1 MMNEQAPSYEELKV
15 RLAGVEG
22 ELQALRDAQVS
33 RDAENEGKFRLLLNQ
48 IPMVSVQGYTLDGT
62 TVFWNEGSRIL
73 YGYTPEEAVGKNLLD
88 LIIPPAMR
96 EDVREAICSMAE
108 TGTPTPASE
117 LELMHK
123 DGSRIP
129 VYSSHCILKQTG
141 RPSELYCV
149 DIDLSE
155 IKRAEEDRKALQTQ
169 LILAQKMEVVGRL
182 ASGIAH
188 DFNNMLGVILGCVD
202 LVLME
207 VGKDHPIFSMIQ
219 EIHHAAQHSADLTR
233 QLLTFA
239 RKEIAEPK
247 VVDLN
252 ETLGKMCKMLRRLIG
267 EGIDFTWL
275 PGRNLRLIKMD
286 PAQIDQILANLCINS
301 RDAMGERGT
310 LTIETRN
317 VFLDEHFCAA
327 HAGFVPGEY
336 VLLSVTDSGSG
347 MDEETLAHLFE
358 PFFTTKEVGKGTGLG
373 LTTVFGIVK
382 QNQGCIDVESEPE
395 HGTTFKVYLPRY
407 EAKAES
413 VPLTA
418 PTKQVAIGNETI
430 LLVEDEPMILQMT
443 TMMLECHGYKVI
455 PVARPNEA
463 IRVAREHPGVIQLL
477 MTDVIMPEM
486 NGLELAKTLQS
497 LDSTLKCLFMSGY
510 TADIIG
516 QHGGLGVDQ
525 HFIPKPF
532 TLDELTVKIRTLL
545 DSKPN

>member
-1 MMNEQAPSYEELKV
+1 MMNEQAPSYEELKA

-33 RDAENEGKFRLLLNQ
+33 RDAESEWQFRLLLNQ

-96 EDVREAICSMAE
+96 EDVREAIRSMAE
-108 TGTPTPASE
+108 TGTPIPASE
-117 LELMHK
+117 LELMRK

-129 VYSSHCILKQTG
+129 VYSSHCILTRTG
-141 RPSELYCV
+141 RPPELYCV

-219 EIHHAAQHSADLTR
+219 EIHHAALHSADLTR
-233 QLLTFA
+233 QLLAFA

-247 VVDLN
+247 VLDLN
-252 ETLGKMCKMLRRLIG
+252 ETLGKMCKMLQRLIG

-275 PGRNLRLIKMD
+275 PGRNLRLIKID
-286 PAQIDQILANLCINS
+286 PAQIDQLLANLCINA
-301 RDAMGERGT
+301 RDAMGDMGT

-317 VFLDEHFCAA
+317 VFLDEHFCTA
-327 HAGFVPGEY
+327 HAGFAPGEY
-336 VLLSVTDSGSG
+336 ILLSVTDSGSG
-347 MDEETLAHLFE
+347 MDQETLAHLFE
-358 PFFTTKEVGKGTGLG
+358 PFFTTKEAGKGTGLG
-373 LTTVFGIVK
+373 LATVFGIVQ
-382 QNQGCIDVESEPE
+382 QNNGFIDVESEP
-395 HGTTFKVYLPRY
+395 GQGAIFRIYLPRY
-407 EAKAES
+407 EAKGES
-413 VPLTA
+413 VPLKARDHPAGGRRTDDFADDHHDARMSWIQGA
-418 PTKQVAIGNETI
+418 PCCQAERGH
-430 LLVEDEPMILQMT
+430 P
-443 TMMLECHGYKVI
+443 C
-455 PVARPNEA
+455 RP
-463 IRVAREHPGVIQLL
+463 
-477 MTDVIMPEM
+477 
-486 NGLELAKTLQS
+486 
-497 LDSTLKCLFMSGY
+497 
-510 TADIIG
+510 
-516 QHGGLGVDQ
+516 
-525 HFIPKPF
+525 
-532 TLDELTVKIRTLL
+532 
-545 DSKPN
+545 

>member
-22 ELQALRDAQVS
+22 ELQALRDGQVS
-33 RDAENEGKFRLLLNQ
+33 RDAESEGQFRLLLNQ

-96 EDVREAICSMAE
+96 EDVGEAIRSMAE
-108 TGTPTPASE
+108 TGTPIPASE
-117 LELMHK
+117 LELMRK
-123 DGSRIP
+123 DGARIP
-129 VYSSHCILKQTG
+129 VYSSHCILKRTG

-155 IKRAEEDRKALQTQ
+155 IKCAEEDRKALQTQ

-182 ASGIAH
+182 AGSIAH
-188 DFNNMLGVILGCVD
+188 DFNNMLGVILGCAD
-202 LVLME
+202 MVLME
-207 VGKDHPIFSMIQ
+207 VGHDHPIYSIIQ
-219 EIHHAAQHSADLTR
+219 DIHHAAQHSADLTR
-233 QLLTFA
+233 QLLAFA
-239 RKEIAEPK
+239 RKQIVEPK
-247 VVDLN
+247 VLDLN
-252 ETLGKMCKMLRRLIG
+252 ETVDGICKMLRRLIG

-275 PGRNLRLIKMD
+275 PGRNLRLIKID
-286 PAQIDQILANLCINS
+286 PAQIDQLLANLCVNA
-301 RDAMGERGT
+301 RDAMGEIGT
-310 LTIETRN
+310 LTIETEN
-317 VFLDEHFCAA
+317 AVLDERFCAA

-336 VLLSVTDSGSG
+336 VLLSVSDSGSG
-347 MDEETLAHLFE
+347 MDRETLAHLFE
-358 PFFTTKEVGKGTGLG
+358 PFFTTKEAGKGTGLG
-373 LTTVFGIVK
+373 LATVCGIVK
-382 QNQGCIDVESEPE
+382 QNNGFIDVESEPGQ
-395 HGTTFKVYLPRY
+395 GTTFKVYLPRY
-407 EAKAES
+407 MAKAES
-413 VPLTA
+413 KPRVA
-418 PTKQVAIGNETI
+418 STKQVAIGNETI

-510 TADIIG
+510 TADIIE
-516 QHGGLGVDQ
+516 QHGGLGDDQ

-532 TLDELTVKIRTLL
+532 TLDQLTVKIRTLL